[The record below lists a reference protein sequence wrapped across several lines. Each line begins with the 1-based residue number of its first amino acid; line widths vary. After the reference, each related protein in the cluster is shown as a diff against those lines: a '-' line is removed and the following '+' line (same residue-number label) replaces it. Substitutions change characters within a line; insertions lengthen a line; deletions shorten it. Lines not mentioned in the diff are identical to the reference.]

1 MNQRPFVSTQ
11 DCTHAELCGKR
22 KASVEQKGRA
32 VRVVDAKFPAP
43 SFVGFPLCVGSK
55 TRTSIGWRQKDGI
68 PYPGA
73 FGYNNKLMK
82 K

>member
-22 KASVEQKGRA
+22 KASVEQKGHA

-55 TRTSIGWRQKDGI
+55 TRTSISV
-68 PYPGA
+68 GA
-73 FGYNNKLMK
+73 KRTGYHIRVLLGTTIN
-82 K
+82 